1 MINFSGDVK
10 MYILVATLLFIIGGL
25 FIKRVK
31 STYLFGGS
39 VVVLLVLNVIQ
50 INTFLVSLSNESIL
64 TIFLLIFITTAVKTN
79 FNLIY
84 YIDLLFKNVKS
95 PRLFIAGMTT
105 SVALL
110 SSVVNN
116 TPIVALLIPYIQKW
130 SKDKGFASSK
140 FLIPLAYSATLG
152 GMITVIG
159 TSTNLVLN
167 GLITANGMEGF
178 YFLDFFYLGLIVTA
192 LGVVYFTTI
201 GYNLLPKRLDAL
213 DEMRQNPRNYILE
226 TKFSSKSSVIG
237 KTVLEAGLRNLSGVY
252 LTEVVRDSELIS
264 PIPPDFVLKRNDLLY
279 FAGDTENVLEIMQ
292 NPKLG
297 LELHKANKYQL
308 GENIDVVEALIPTT
322 SNLAG
327 KKVRDSN
334 FREKYDAA
342 IVAIH
347 RNGHKIGG
355 KIGDVVLQ
363 FGDLLL
369 ISTGKKFKRTVRL
382 DKNLYVLSTV
392 SKLNVEKKIEKSV
405 FLAVMLIS
413 ILGIFMSFWSL
424 FVGLLLMLSSLFVL
438 KLFSFEDLKRQ
449 LNLELLIILVSA
461 ITLGTALINTGTV
474 DWINHHIF
482 FVLEGKST
490 FMIITSIFLITVFL
504 TSFVTN
510 VAAVS
515 IMFPLAASLI
525 ETMGLPAKPVFLA
538 IAFAAS
544 AAFLT
549 PVSYQTNLMVLGP
562 GGYNNR
568 DFLKS
573 GLLLTVL
580 YCFICIAFLY
590 QKLA

>member
-10 MYILVATLLFIIGGL
+10 MYILVATLFVIIGGL
-25 FIKRVK
+25 FMKRVK
-31 STYLFGGS
+31 PEYLFGGS
-39 VVVLLVLNVIQ
+39 VVFLLLINVIQ
-50 INTFLVSLSNESIL
+50 VETFLHSLSNESIL
-64 TIFLLIFITTAVKTN
+64 TIFLLIFITTAVKIN

-84 YIDLLFKNVKS
+84 YIDQLFKKVKS

-116 TPIVALLIPYIQKW
+116 TPIVALLIPYVQKW
-130 SKDKGFASSK
+130 SKDKGFAASK

-178 YFLDFFYLGLIVTA
+178 AFLDFFYLGLIVTVM
-192 LGVVYFTTI
+192 GVIYFTTI
-201 GYNLLPKRLDAL
+201 GYNLLPTRLDAI
-213 DEMRQNPRNYILE
+213 DEMRQDPRSYIVE
-226 TKFSSKSSVIG
+226 TKISSQSKVIG
-237 KTVLEAGLRNLSGVY
+237 KTVLAAGLRSLTGVY
-252 LTEVVRDSELIS
+252 LTEVVRKSELIS
-264 PIPPDFVLKRNDLLY
+264 PIPPDFVLQRNDLLY
-279 FAGDTENVLEIMQ
+279 FAGDTENVLELMQ

-297 LELHKANKYQL
+297 LELYKA
-308 GENIDVVEALIPTT
+308 GEGQFGKNIEVVEALIPTT
-322 SNLAG
+322 SDLAG

-355 KIGDVVLQ
+355 KIGDVILQ

-369 ISTGKKFKRTVRL
+369 ISTGRSFSKTVRM

-392 SKLNVEKKIEKSV
+392 SKINKEKKIEKSI
-405 FLAVMLIS
+405 FIAVMLLAI
-413 ILGIFMSFWSL
+413 IGIFANFWSL
-424 FVGLLLMLSSLFVL
+424 FIGLLLMLSSLFVL
-438 KLFSFEDLKRQ
+438 KLFSFQELKAQ
-449 LNLELLIILVSA
+449 LNVELLIILVSA
-461 ITLGTALINTGTV
+461 ITLGTALLNTGTA
-474 DWINHHIF
+474 DWINHHLF
-482 FVLEGKST
+482 FMLDGQST
-490 FMIITSIFLITVFL
+490 FVIITSIFLITVFL

-562 GGYNNR
+562 GGYNNK

-590 QKLA
+590 QKIA